1 MTMIPSY
8 QQQFPKAEHTLYG
21 TTVPASILYII
32 ACLND
37 EYFFA
42 AGWIS
47 ESAFSEQ
54 ALRYTPISRLLIG
67 ASRSMLAYF
76 LPSNKFSFLYLS
88 LYRTFE
94 SETCQFTGTFEK
106 DFGKNSS
113 GFLRWYIYTFK
124 NIFC

>member
-8 QQQFPKAEHTLYG
+8 QQQFPKAAHTLYG
-21 TTVPASILYII
+21 TTAPASILYII

-76 LPSNKFSFLYLS
+76 LPSLTTS
-88 LYRTFE
+88 LFCISIEPLNLKLASSLEHLRKILGKIV
-94 SETCQFTGTFEK
+94 Q
-106 DFGKNSS
+106 DF
-113 GFLRWYIYTFK
+113 
-124 NIFC
+124 

>member
-54 ALRYTPISRLLIG
+54 ALRYTPISRLLIS

-76 LPSNKFSFLYLS
+76 LPSLTTS
-88 LYRTFE
+88 LFCISHSIEPLNLKLASSLEHLRKILGKIV
-94 SETCQFTGTFEK
+94 Q
-106 DFGKNSS
+106 DF
-113 GFLRWYIYTFK
+113 
-124 NIFC
+124 